1 MEKRAGSFYLARR
14 SAHLPARVRTQA
26 GKRVCMLRQGF
37 PQGKGAGMRIGIPNE
52 IKIREG
58 RVALIPPAASELVK
72 QGHEVFVQSG
82 AGQASGYPDLDYRQ
96 AGAQIVP
103 DAAALY
109 GAQLIVKVKE
119 PQPSEYGLLRQDHIL
134 FSYLH
139 LAANPELTRVLVER
153 GLTAV
158 AFETVERSG
167 RLPLLAPMSDIA
179 GRLAVQIG
187 ATLLHAHHGGRGI
200 LLGGLPSGER
210 GQGAILGAGGAGGN
224 AAAAAA
230 ALGAQVTVL

>member
-1 MEKRAGSFYLARR
+1 MDKRAGSFYLARR
-14 SAHLPARVRTQA
+14 SAHLPARVRTAA
-26 GKRVCMLRQGF
+26 GG
-37 PQGKGAGMRIGIPNE
+37 GAGR
-52 IKIREG
+52 
-58 RVALIPPAASELVK
+58 
-72 QGHEVFVQSG
+72 
-82 AGQASGYPDLDYRQ
+82 ASGYPDLDYRQ

-179 GRLAVQIG
+179 GRLAV
-187 ATLLHAHHGGRGI
+187 
-200 LLGGLPSGER
+200 
-210 GQGAILGAGGAGGN
+210 
-224 AAAAAA
+224 
-230 ALGAQVTVL
+230 